1 MAAPMNRAALRAA
14 LAQVPLFSELSAEEL
29 ELLTS
34 TARSLNVRKDARVF
48 EEGSAAD
55 VAM

>member
-1 MAAPMNRAALRAA
+1 MAASMNRVALRMT

-34 TARSLNVRKDARVF
+34 TARSLSVRKDARVF
-48 EEGSAAD
+48 EEGSPAD
-55 VAM
+55 CC